1 MLEHD
6 AYILLNLIPG
16 IGPARAASLISFFG
30 SAAEL
35 FEHKPEELTAVRGI
49 SRELAEK
56 ICASVKNHSAY
67 VQQLA
72 WLVWTRTETEASEEI
87 FKEAYQDLMEQNT
100 PLFEKQTE
108 NLTSYQM
115 NFLRAV
121 LDGIRGEFGRQET
134 INKYQLGSTANISAI
149 KRSLVKKELIDVEKR
164 QVYISDP
171 VLEAWLRTI

>member
-1 MLEHD
+1 MD
-6 AYILLNLIPG
+6 YICG
-16 IGPARAASLISFFG
+16 RFKATGKCISG
-30 SAAEL
+30 
-35 FEHKPEELTAVRGI
+35 
-49 SRELAEK
+49 ELAEK